1 MISSYPLARRTP
13 GGCGAA
19 ASQAEIVKEGKDV
32 TLIAWGNQAHRAL
45 GLCRVYSLQAQ
56 VNRMLRAAELAQ
68 EHGISCEV
76 IDLQPG
82 GPAMRS

>member
-1 MISSYPLARRTP
+1 M
-13 GGCGAA
+13 
-19 ASQAEIVKEGKDV
+19 
-32 TLIAWGNQAHRAL
+32 TLIAWGNQANRPL
-45 GLCRVYSLQAQ
+45 GHCRLQ

-82 GPAMRS
+82 TWRSPVLLMVEGQFYWKAAFRARFQALGTDFCA